1 MNSIQNIIKPHV
13 KAALY
18 ADDLALICS
27 EDSCGTAQVRLQ
39 ECLTLLEQW
48 TEDWAMSVNAAKTT
62 YSIFS
67 LSTKIPNLRIKIN
80 NALLERE
87 NHPKYLGVTFDP
99 RLTWC
104 KQIENVPKN
113 GIRRTS
119 LLKKLAGTSWGA
131 DMKVLKKTY
140 VGYVRPVIEYGMAS
154 WGTAAKTNF
163 QKIERV
169 QNQSLRILTGGMKS
183 TPINYME
190 AVAGLEPLEDR
201 KMRKTLTQYIKFQH
215 LTSHPMHKLI
225 ASKAKKRLKRTNFTA
240 SALQI
245 HKRLDLPDFKPDAPL
260 QTSIDWPPWSQQ
272 SHPEIAKD
280 INGISTKRS
289 MSKSLLRCV
298 TQDMLKEKYPSD
310 HWIRAFTDGSASEA
324 IRDGGGGIY
333 IEWPDKTSSSI
344 SIPTGKHSTNYKAE
358 AEALQEAARVLA
370 NSEATYNTK
379 VVLLTDA
386 RSVLE
391 SLESTKC
398 PELNTLT
405 RAIMAL
411 SSTASKVVLQWI
423 PGHIDIFGNDIAD
436 ELAKEGGLMEQIQ
449 YSPSYKEAKTLINSA
464 INYRWNEGYP

>member
-67 LSTKIPNLRIKIN
+67 LSTKIPNLRLKIN
-80 NALLERE
+80 NTLLERE

-104 KQIENVPKN
+104 KQTENVQKD

-183 TPINYME
+183 TPMNYME
-190 AVAGLEPLEDR
+190 AVACLEPLEDR
-201 KMRKTLTQYIKFQH
+201 KMRKTLTQYTKFQH
-215 LTSHPMHKLI
+215 LTSHPMHKLT
-225 ASKAKKRLKRTNFTA
+225 ASKTKKRLKRTNFTA

-245 HKRLDLPDFKPDAPL
+245 HKRLALPDLKPDAPL
-260 QTSIDWPPWSQQ
+260 QTSTDWPPWSQQ

-280 INGISTKRS
+280 IGGISTKRS
-289 MSKSLLRCV
+289 
-298 TQDMLKEKYPSD
+298 MLKEKYPSD
-310 HWIRAFTDGSASEA
+310 HWIRAFRWISLRSNTRWKREYKVPRTQRPNPSHHGTQLYSEQ
-324 IRDGGGGIY
+324 
-333 IEWPDKTSSSI
+333 S
-344 SIPTGKHSTNYKAE
+344 
-358 AEALQEAARVLA
+358 
-370 NSEATYNTK
+370 
-379 VVLLTDA
+379 
-386 RSVLE
+386 
-391 SLESTKC
+391 C
-398 PELNTLT
+398 P
-405 RAIMAL
+405 AMD
-411 SSTASKVVLQWI
+411 SW
-423 PGHIDIFGNDIAD
+423 IFGNDIAD
-436 ELAKEGGLMEQIQ
+436 ELAEEGGLMKQIQ
-449 YSPSYKEAKTLINSA
+449 YSSSYKEAKTLINSA
-464 INYRWNEGYP
+464 INYRWNEGHPQYKPGIQYISFQGPIRWQSLG

>member
-1 MNSIQNIIKPHV
+1 M
-13 KAALY
+13 
-18 ADDLALICS
+18 
-27 EDSCGTAQVRLQ
+27 
-39 ECLTLLEQW
+39 
-48 TEDWAMSVNAAKTT
+48 
-62 YSIFS
+62 
-67 LSTKIPNLRIKIN
+67 
-80 NALLERE
+80 
-87 NHPKYLGVTFDP
+87 
-99 RLTWC
+99 
-104 KQIENVPKN
+104 
-113 GIRRTS
+113 
-119 LLKKLAGTSWGA
+119 LKKLAGTSWGA

-163 QKIERV
+163 QKIERM

-183 TPINYME
+183 TPINCME
-190 AVAGLEPLEDR
+190 AVAGLEPLED
-201 KMRKTLTQYIKFQH
+201 KEMRKTLTQYTKFQH

-225 ASKAKKRLKRTNFTA
+225 ASKPKKRLKRTNFTA

-245 HKRLDLPDFKPDAPL
+245 HKRLDLPDLKPDAPL

-272 SHPEIAKD
+272 SHPDIAKD
-280 INGISTKRS
+280 IDGISTKRS
-289 MSKSLLRCV
+289 MSKSLLRCA

-358 AEALQEAARVLA
+358 IEALQEAARVLA

-379 VVLLTDA
+379 VVILTDA

-398 PELNTLT
+398 LELNALI

-423 PGHIDIFGNDIAD
+423 PGLIDIFGNDIAD

-464 INYRWNEGYP
+464 INYRWNEGHPKYKPRDSI